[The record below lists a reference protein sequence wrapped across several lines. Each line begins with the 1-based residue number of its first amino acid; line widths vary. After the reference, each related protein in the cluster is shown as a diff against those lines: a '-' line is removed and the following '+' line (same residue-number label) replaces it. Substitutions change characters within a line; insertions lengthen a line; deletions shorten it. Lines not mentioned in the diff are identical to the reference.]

1 MRKTTPGE
9 LIEMIDA
16 QYAALKVTY
25 KSSAT
30 EIGLGAVAT
39 HSGGNWLRAFL
50 NAVDA
55 IDDDSHHV
63 EWKYYEPLQRA
74 CETLNGLESSQIN
87 VLPSVRDHD
96 GVDRSPMVVIRNALC
111 EFRSTTKANQWP
123 EIGFMETIDSDL
135 WLQLCIDLDEVH
147 KALSV
152 KSWKAATVVSA
163 SVMEALLANW
173 LRSKLTNAPEKL
185 SAMIDEAAKL
195 GLFDPPIGANAKY
208 ERTEAVSKKGAA
220 MCAANYRNLIHSDKA
235 ARMLSTCTRASAWET
250 LGATLMVAEAI
261 GAKP

>member
-1 MRKTTPGE
+1 MRQTTPSE

-16 QYAALKVTY
+16 QNAALKVTY

-74 CETLNGLESSQIN
+74 CEPLNGLESSGIN
-87 VLPSVRDHD
+87 APHSVRDHD
-96 GVDRSPMVVIRNALC
+96 GVERSPMGVIRNALC
-111 EFRSTTKANQWP
+111 EYRSTTNANQWP
-123 EIGFMETIDSDL
+123 EIGSMEIIDSDL
-135 WLQLCIDLDEVH
+135 WLHLCIDLDEVH

-173 LRSKLTNAPEKL
+173 LRPKFANPPEKL
-185 SAMIDEAAKL
+185 STMIDEAAKL
-195 GLFDPPIGANAKY
+195 GLFDPLTSANPKY

-235 ARMLSTCTRASAWET
+235 ASMVSTCTRASAWET

-261 GAKP
+261 GAKG